1 MRDKIILSMSDEKLS
16 ALEMY
21 LAQRNTTLIAEI
33 DKYAEQLYSK
43 TVPQN
48 VRGQQADTETAT
60 DKESRGQAAFGTVTK
75 VLQDKAAWSPQSQRT
90 AKPTAY

>member
-1 MRDKIILSMSDEKLS
+1 MRDRIVLSMSEEKQS

-21 LAQRNTTLIAEI
+21 LAQRNTTLTAEI

-48 VRGQQADTETAT
+48 VREYIEMTSDSKPIRKQRPTRNPEGRPPSGQ
-60 DKESRGQAAFGTVTK
+60 
-75 VLQDKAAWSPQSQRT
+75 
-90 AKPTAY
+90 

>member
-1 MRDKIILSMSDEKLS
+1 MKDKIILSMSDEKLS

-21 LAQRNTTLIAEI
+21 LAQRNTTLTAEI

-48 VRGQQADTETAT
+48 VREYIEMTSDSKPIRKQRPTKNPEGRQSSGQ
-60 DKESRGQAAFGTVTK
+60 
-75 VLQDKAAWSPQSQRT
+75 
-90 AKPTAY
+90 

>member
-21 LAQRNTTLIAEI
+21 LAQKSTSLAAEI
-33 DKYAEQLYSK
+33 DKFTEQLYAK

-48 VRGQQADTETAT
+48 VREYIEMTSDSKPIRKQRPTRNPEGRQSSGQ
-60 DKESRGQAAFGTVTK
+60 
-75 VLQDKAAWSPQSQRT
+75 
-90 AKPTAY
+90 

>member
-21 LAQRNTTLIAEI
+21 LTQRNTTLTAEI

-43 TVPQN
+43 NVPQN
-48 VRGQQADTETAT
+48 VREYIEMTSGS
-60 DKESRGQAAFGTVTK
+60 KPIRKS
-75 VLQDKAAWSPQSQRT
+75 
-90 AKPTAY
+90 KPTKNPEGIPPSEQ